1 MINASYLKDYKLMSA
16 GAAVP
21 LRCLKGYTPSSPFT
35 CAYVR
40 PYVAKYSAFPRC
52 QTNNCT
58 KPPVLDNGVVDC
70 SRSGILAKPVQ
81 VCVLQN
87 VSNTSNLTTKVCSMK
102 HSSVMHNETCT
113 LSCADGFFRFPNVS
127 SANVTNPKWAFSCDL
142 GVVRWSSQNV
152 SSHVCNTTTTTTTTS
167 FVNLTVIPNVTT
179 TFAIPTFAPAPPGQM
194 RTFSVKGSLVL
205 SLALADNV
213 TAKDLVEN
221 EAFVSSLTE
230 SLAAG
235 LGIEASTVN
244 VTSIELVDA
253 PNQTNP
259 GNQTKSG
266 NASARRLI
274 NKKAARRLV
283 SNKQLNVEYT
293 VIVQDESAAN
303 QIVAQ
308 LSDETSKAAFQTAFV
323 ADLKMRVAASGIQG
337 LEVTGVTVA
346 VPTKE
351 SELLVIPNVTTT
363 TTADPLAGYDAFSTG
378 QPANV
383 GVTDG
388 DGINWGAVVG
398 GLIGAGVGTVILCY
412 LNYWYKAKQLREGQ
426 QE

>member
-1 MINASYLKDYKLMSA
+1 M
-16 GAAVP
+16 
-21 LRCLKGYTPSSPFT
+21 
-35 CAYVR
+35 
-40 PYVAKYSAFPRC
+40 
-52 QTNNCT
+52 
-58 KPPVLDNGVVDC
+58 
-70 SRSGILAKPVQ
+70 
-81 VCVLQN
+81 
-87 VSNTSNLTTKVCSMK
+87 
-102 HSSVMHNETCT
+102 
-113 LSCADGFFRFPNVS
+113 
-127 SANVTNPKWAFSCDL
+127 
-142 GVVRWSSQNV
+142 
-152 SSHVCNTTTTTTTTS
+152 
-167 FVNLTVIPNVTT
+167 
-179 TFAIPTFAPAPPGQM
+179 
-194 RTFSVKGSLVL
+194 

-308 LSDETSKAAFQTAFV
+308 LSDERSKAAFQTAFV
-323 ADLKMRVAASGIQG
+323 ADLKTRVAASGIQG

-346 VPTKE
+346 APTKE

-378 QPANV
+378 KPANV